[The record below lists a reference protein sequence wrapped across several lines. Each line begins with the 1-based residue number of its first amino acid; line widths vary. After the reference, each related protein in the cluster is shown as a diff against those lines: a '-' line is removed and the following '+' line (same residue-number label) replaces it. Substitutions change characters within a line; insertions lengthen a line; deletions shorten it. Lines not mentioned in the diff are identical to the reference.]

1 MTKILHLILI
11 IISIINILIIKLKN
25 IKRLNYFI
33 FISKTNTSF
42 LDIFIRPKFLSF
54 DCVCLLSM

>member
-11 IISIINILIIKLKN
+11 IISIINILIIKFKN

-33 FISKTNTSF
+33 FISKTNKIDKDLF
-42 LDIFIRPKFLSF
+42 IFINKKIL
-54 DCVCLLSM
+54 DKVI